1 MLILKLFED
10 RKICMPLY
18 IVLKKFKE
26 SSKILSILYFL
37 TMHAMK
43 VCQIGKI
50 YFNNM
55 ILMFT
60 YLIIQ
65 LLLLRLDENFGSN
78 SILFIFKHNRPLY
91 LRCYLATW
99 TFN

>member
-1 MLILKLFED
+1 MYASLYCVKKILKSQAKYF
-10 RKICMPLY
+10 PYY
-18 IVLKKFKE
+18 I
-26 SSKILSILYFL
+26 FL
-37 TMHAMK
+37 TMYAMK

-65 LLLLRLDENFGSN
+65 LLLIVLCD
-78 SILFIFKHNRPLY
+78 
-91 LRCYLATW
+91 
-99 TFN
+99 